1 MNVQSLV
8 SLGRGGGGGSGGMLS
23 WENLSFKYS
32 QIPEGGCKLTNS
44 V

>member
-1 MNVQSLV
+1 MNVQSLA
-8 SLGRGGGGGSGGMLS
+8 SLGREGGGSGGMLS